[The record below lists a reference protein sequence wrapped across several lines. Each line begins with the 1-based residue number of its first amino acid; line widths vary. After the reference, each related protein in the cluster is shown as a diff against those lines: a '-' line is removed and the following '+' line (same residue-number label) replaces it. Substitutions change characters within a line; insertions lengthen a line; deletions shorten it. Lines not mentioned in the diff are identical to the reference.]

1 MNTALDSFPRNS
13 FTVDQFEMCM
23 SGNTHVDYMD
33 AMISMLIGHRTNH
46 DMDTVEG
53 AQNLAHMYTMAK
65 KLKQM
70 QTAQTGFVGEHLT
83 EKLSKGLP
91 VVYRSLIKF
100 EVKRS
105 ETEEFKST
113 IFKDAG
119 GAFVERRVP
128 GKDEVSRYF
137 AEMMR
142 QGFHSMSATFL
153 ENIRRYLQNLAII
166 YDYDAPPEATMK
178 AVDEAYQ
185 KYNILADTTMT
196 GV

>member
-1 MNTALDSFPRNS
+1 
-13 FTVDQFEMCM
+13 
-23 SGNTHVDYMD
+23 
-33 AMISMLIGHRTNH
+33 
-46 DMDTVEG
+46 
-53 AQNLAHMYTMAK
+53 MYTMAK

-185 KYNILADTTMT
+185 KYNILTDTTMT